1 MRRAFLLGVFAL
13 GVLASCD
20 GASGA
25 IVLKNVSYDPTRE
38 LYTAIN
44 EAFSAQYRARTG
56 RAVEIL
62 QSHGGSGKQARA
74 VLDGLD
80 ADVVT
85 FGCGQDI
92 DVLAERG
99 ALLPA
104 SWAGRLPHRSVPFT
118 STIVFLVR
126 RGNPKRIR
134 RWEDLV
140 RPGVEV
146 ITPNPKTS
154 GGARW
159 VYLAAWGHALRAAGG
174 DEAQARAFVEAL
186 YGHVPVLD
194 SGARGAT
201 TTFARNGIGD
211 VLLAW
216 ENEALLF
223 SRRRAT
229 RDDFEL
235 VVPTD
240 SILAEP
246 PVAVVDRMVGLRR
259 LGVRG
264 RSLWLE
270 GRRWVPRGVTISPT
284 GFDPTSLRSLSAAA
298 VIDDPTDAICA
309 AADQAGVAIIARVA
323 DADGASLDAAWA
335 RGRIA
340 AWALHP
346 SVVLAVLP
354 RTISPKETAAIVDRY
369 AAEYAEALRKP
380 AFGCGPS

>member
-1 MRRAFLLGVFAL
+1 MTLFHDSLGAHAPATPADGGRACERTARSRAGRLVRRAFLLGVFAL

-246 PVAVVDRMVGLRR
+246 PVAVVDAYARQHGTEAVARAYLDFLFTDEGQQIGASHYFRPQSETVRARHRDTFPTLT
-259 LGVRG
+259 LFTLDEVAGSWAAAQAKHFDEGGVFDRIYQP
-264 RSLWLE
+264 
-270 GRRWVPRGVTISPT
+270 GRR
-284 GFDPTSLRSLSAAA
+284 
-298 VIDDPTDAICA
+298 
-309 AADQAGVAIIARVA
+309 
-323 DADGASLDAAWA
+323 
-335 RGRIA
+335 
-340 AWALHP
+340 
-346 SVVLAVLP
+346 
-354 RTISPKETAAIVDRY
+354 
-369 AAEYAEALRKP
+369 
-380 AFGCGPS
+380 